1 MHINIKNTVKIIT
14 CILSASVIVF
24 WAFSAD
30 RPLFDHFGF
39 RQNQTAM
46 TAQWFDVKNPIRGL
60 FFYETPEFGAPW
72 MVPFEFP
79 IYQGVVAIL
88 SHKLGLPLTTTGR
101 LVSGLFF
108 LAALIPLWFLVREM
122 KLGLRFYFFS
132 ALLLLFSPLYLYWSR
147 TFMIEST
154 AVFFGFSFLACVALG
169 VSAWRKEARVRLAW
183 LWLIFALCCGVLC
196 ALVKATTF
204 PSFGLAALGLALFL
218 SASYPPRSEWPHI
231 ARVIGV
237 ISSLVVLCIGAA
249 LLWTRHADSLKSLN
263 PISAHLVSKY
273 LETWNY
279 GTLSQKLSMDFWRN
293 TILGR
298 TVPETVGSGWVLLI
312 LVPALWFAKWRERFL
327 LLCLVCLFLLP
338 MVLFTNLHMIHSYY
352 QYANSFWLVLALALG
367 FCIISRKI
375 PTWSLILMMTFVLAC
390 QIYTYSSTYYL
401 ATTYKWSPIMDVGWF
416 IKKNTPKN
424 SAIMVVGDDWSPEVA
439 FYSKRKALYIPN
451 WVDGLFP
458 VDEEA
463 LASALKNPESM
474 LGGLKLAAVVVRN
487 KELERSPLP
496 RGRAVALDE
505 YLAKSEKGLVR
516 TTIDKYDIYL
526 IK

>member
-1 MHINIKNTVKIIT
+1 
-14 CILSASVIVF
+14 
-24 WAFSAD
+24 
-30 RPLFDHFGF
+30 
-39 RQNQTAM
+39 
-46 TAQWFDVKNPIRGL
+46 
-60 FFYETPEFGAPW
+60 
-72 MVPFEFP
+72 
-79 IYQGVVAIL
+79 
-88 SHKLGLPLTTTGR
+88 
-101 LVSGLFF
+101 
-108 LAALIPLWFLVREM
+108 
-122 KLGLRFYFFS
+122 
-132 ALLLLFSPLYLYWSR
+132 
-147 TFMIEST
+147 MIEST
-154 AVFFGFSFLACVALG
+154 AVFFGFSFLAFVALG
-169 VSAWRKEARVRLAW
+169 VSAWRKEGRVRLAW
-183 LWLIFALCCGVLC
+183 LWLVLALCCGVLC

-218 SASYPPRSEWPHI
+218 LASYPPRSEWPHI

-237 ISSLVVLCIGAA
+237 IGILVVLCIGAA

-279 GTLSQKLSMDFWRN
+279 GTLSQKFSMDFWRN

-298 TVPETVGSGWVLLI
+298 AVPETVGSGWVLLI
-312 LVPALWFAKWRERFL
+312 LAPALWFAKWRERFL

-338 MVLFTNLHMIHSYY
+338 MVLFTNLHIIHSYY
-352 QYANSFWLVLALALG
+352 QYANSFWLVLAAALG

-375 PTWSLILMMTFVLAC
+375 PTWSLVLMMTLVLAS
-390 QIYTYSSTYYL
+390 QFYTYSSTYYL
-401 ATTYKWSPIMDVGWF
+401 ATTYKWNAVMDVGWF

-451 WVDGLFP
+451 WVDGFFP

-463 LASALKNPESM
+463 LCVALKNPESI
-474 LGGLKLAAVVVRN
+474 LGGLKLGAVIIRN
-487 KELERSPLP
+487 QGLARSSLP
-496 RGRAVALDE
+496 KDRAVALDE

>member
-1 MHINIKNTVKIIT
+1 VHINIKNIVKTIT
-14 CILSASVIVF
+14 CILSASVIAF

-79 IYQGVVAIL
+79 LYQGVVAIL
-88 SHKLGLPLTTTGR
+88 SHRSGLPLTTTGR

-108 LAALIPLWFLVREM
+108 LAALIPLWLLVREM
-122 KLGLRFYFFS
+122 RLGLRFYFFS

-169 VSAWRKEARVRLAW
+169 VSAWRKEARVRLVW
-183 LWLIFALCCGVLC
+183 LWLVLALCCGVLC

-231 ARVIGV
+231 ARVICV
-237 ISSLVVLCIGAA
+237 IGILVVVCIGAA

-279 GTLSQKLSMDFWRN
+279 GTLSQKFSMDFWRN

-298 TVPETVGSGWVLLI
+298 AVPEAVGSGWVLLI
-312 LVPALWFAKWRERFL
+312 LAPALWFAKWRERFL
-327 LLCLVCLFLLP
+327 LLCLVFLFLLP
-338 MVLFTNLHMIHSYY
+338 MVLFTNLHMVHSYY
-352 QYANSFWLVLALALG
+352 QYANSFWLVLAVALG
-367 FCIISRKI
+367 ICIISRKI
-375 PTWSLILMMTFVLAC
+375 PTWSLILMMTLILAC

-401 ATTYKWSPIMDVGWF
+401 ATTYKWSAVMDVGWF

-451 WVDGLFP
+451 WVDGFFP
-458 VDEEA
+458 VYEEA
-463 LASALKNPESM
+463 LCVALKNPESM
-474 LGGLKLAAVVVRN
+474 LGGLKLGAVIIRN
-487 KELERSPLP
+487 QGLERSSLP
-496 RGRAVALDE
+496 KDREAALDE
-505 YLAKSEKGLVR
+505 YLAKSEAGIVR